1 MNNKLLEAGKHLI
14 LLVITILVASSSI
27 IYIYNFYKEPQSG
40 KEPISTIPPVIDE
53 CPDAIN
59 CSQNNEVASTSMIS
73 LITTHDNYKI
83 PSNPYDQVIYKS
95 ISKRLALIGDFEIAR
110 IKIKGN
116 LPTDDP
122 HFVSLNLNSVSGVY
136 NAVRNSSDSL
146 DIPLSDANL
155 GVFTKTSGINIA
167 LDLLSKTSLA
177 TTKEEFL
184 STRETTKLTRFW
196 DFIKPEPPAPNIS
209 RILVAPFNKD
219 GLYTGA
225 IESMTFEFVC
235 KKGETCNAALCP
247 ENELATVCIKNKFGE
262 KAANEWLNWFK
273 SNK

>member
-1 MNNKLLEAGKHLI
+1 MNNKLIEASKHL
-14 LLVITILVASSSI
+14 LLLIITIIVASSGI
-27 IYIYNFYKEPQSG
+27 IYIFNFYKESQSG
-40 KEPISTIPPVIDE
+40 KEPTSTTPPIIDE
-53 CPDAIN
+53 CPGATN
-59 CSQNNEVASTSMIS
+59 CNQNNEIASTSKIF
-73 LITTHDNYKI
+73 LIMPSDNFKV
-83 PSNPYDQVIYKS
+83 PSNPYDQAIYKS
-95 ISKRLALIGDFEIAR
+95 ISKRLALVGNFEIAR

-116 LPTDDP
+116 IPTDDP
-122 HFVSLNLNSVSGVY
+122 HFVSLNLNSENGVY
-136 NAVRNSSDSL
+136 NAIRNSTDSL
-146 DIPLSDANL
+146 DISLSEANL
-155 GVFTKTSGINIA
+155 GVFTKTSGINIT
-167 LDLLSKTSLA
+167 LDLLAKTSLA

-235 KKGETCNAALCP
+235 KKGEICNAALCP

-262 KAANEWLNWFK
+262 KASKEWLNWFNT
-273 SNK
+273 NK